1 MFAATQVEERKSLEQ
16 TSLLTNELHHNGR
29 YNLIALIKA
38 AALLNRRKS
47 WRVLN
52 NADLLHSLT
61 LALLQNLLF
70 TAYVASYLKRQHPN
84 HHGTS

>member
-1 MFAATQVEERKSLEQ
+1 MNST
-16 TSLLTNELHHNGR
+16 TT
-29 YNLIALIKA
+29 YNVIVLIKA

-70 TAYVASYLKRQHPN
+70 TAYVASYLKDNILTIMEPHKC
-84 HHGTS
+84 SA